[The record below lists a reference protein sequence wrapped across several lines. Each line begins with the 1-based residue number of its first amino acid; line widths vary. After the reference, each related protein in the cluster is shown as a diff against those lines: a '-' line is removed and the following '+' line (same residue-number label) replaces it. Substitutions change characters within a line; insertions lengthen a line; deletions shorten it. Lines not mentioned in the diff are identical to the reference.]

1 MAKKILHGIP
11 VSVGIAIGKAYI
23 LNKDHFC
30 IAPMQNISEELVD
43 SELKRLENAIELT
56 ISNLKNLKNKIPPEH
71 TEYASIV
78 DTHIMILNDVKFYN
92 SISKYI
98 KNMKLNAEW
107 AIEKGI
113 GDIEKSFRNIED
125 EFFKSRISEIKF
137 LGKKILN
144 NLVGGTQEIKPI
156 LHRVIL
162 VAHELTPADTVE
174 LDVSKIMAFV
184 TSQGGKASHV
194 SIVARTLGIPAVVG
208 IENVEDIILDDEFI
222 IVDGFT
228 GKIIIDP
235 DEDEIAHY
243 IEKDDKFQEYKR
255 GLLREKR
262 IPARTKDNVDI
273 KVMANIEFFEE
284 VSSVLEYNTDGIGLY
299 RTEYSYLY
307 KSKLPTEDELYEEYR
322 DLLSI
327 ISPRPVVIRTLD
339 AGGDKIGKGFEK
351 IEEANPAMG
360 LRAIRFCLR
369 FKDIF
374 KTQIRAILRAAI
386 SGNCYL
392 LLPMISGLEELRE
405 AKRLIEC
412 AKQELQQEG
421 KQFNYDLPI
430 GVMIEVPSAVLM
442 ADALAREVS
451 FFSIGSND
459 LIQYSL
465 GIDRTNKYVAHL
477 FQPLHPAIIRSIKR
491 TVDVAKEA
499 GIPVS
504 MCGEMAGDPFCVPI
518 LIGMGVNTLSLS
530 PNAAPG
536 IKRMIRM
543 LEYRECKALLEEVLK
558 NSSVKE
564 NNKVVRERIYDKI
577 PEELQFYS
585 SFFEKQ

>member
-1 MAKKILHGIP
+1 MAKKILQGIP
-11 VSVGIAIGKAYI
+11 ASVGIAIGKAYI
-23 LNKDHFC
+23 LTRDHDC
-30 IAPMQNISEELVD
+30 IAPMQSISEELVD
-43 SELKRLENAIELT
+43 AELKRLKDAIDMT
-56 ISNLKNLKNKIPPEH
+56 IANLKSLKSKIPAEH
-71 TEYASIV
+71 TEYSSII
-78 DTHIMILNDVKFYN
+78 DTHIMVLEDAKFYET
-92 SISKYI
+92 IARYI

-113 GDIEKSFRNIED
+113 GDIERSFRDIED
-125 EFFKSRISEIKF
+125 EFFKTRISEIKF
-137 LGKKILN
+137 LGRKILN
-144 NLVGGTQEIKPI
+144 NLIGVDQEIKPI
-156 LHRVIL
+156 LSRVIL

-174 LDVSKIMAFV
+174 IDVSKIMAFV
-184 TSQGGKASHV
+184 TSQGGKTSHV

-208 IENVEDIILDDEFI
+208 IEDIDEIISDDQLV

-228 GKIIIDP
+228 GTIIIEP
-235 DEDEIAHY
+235 DENEIVDY
-243 IEKDDKFQEYKR
+243 IEKQEKFEKYKR
-255 GLLREKR
+255 ELYQERR
-262 IPARTKDNVDI
+262 VPAYTKDKCHI

-284 VSSVLEYNTDGIGLY
+284 VTSVLEYNSDGIGLY

-307 KSKLPTEDELYEEYR
+307 KPHLPTEDELYEEYR
-322 DLLSI
+322 DLLTI
-327 ISPRPVVIRTLD
+327 MSPRPVVIRTLD

-369 FKDIF
+369 NKDIF

-386 SGNCYL
+386 SGNCFL
-392 LLPMISGLEELRE
+392 LLPMISGLEELLE
-405 AKRLIEC
+405 AKKVIEC
-412 AKQELQQEG
+412 AKEELQREG

-430 GVMIEVPSAVLM
+430 GIMIEVPSAVCV
-442 ADALAREVS
+442 ADALAKEVS

-477 FQPLHPAIIRSIKR
+477 FQPLHPAIIRGIKH
-491 TVDVAKEA
+491 TVDVAKQA
-499 GIPVS
+499 GIQVT

-518 LIGMGVNTLSLS
+518 LIGMGITTLSLS

-536 IKRMIRM
+536 IKRMVRM
-543 LEYRECKALLEEVLK
+543 LSYKECKELVDNVLK
-558 NSSVKE
+558 GKSVIE
-564 NNKVVRERIYDKI
+564 NNRIVRQKIYDKI
-577 PEELQFYS
+577 PEELQFYT

>member
-1 MAKKILHGIP
+1 MAKKVLQGIP

-23 LNKDHFC
+23 LNRDHFC
-30 IAPMQNISEELVD
+30 IAPMQNISEELVE
-43 SELKRLENAIELT
+43 SELNRLKNAIELT
-56 ISNLKNLKNKIPPEH
+56 ISNLKSLKAKIPSEH
-71 TEYASIV
+71 TEYSSII
-78 DTHIMILNDVKFYN
+78 DTHIMILDDVKFYET
-92 SISKYI
+92 IAKYV

-113 GDIEKSFRNIED
+113 GDIEKSFRDIED

-137 LGKKILN
+137 LGKKILS
-144 NLVGGTQEIKPI
+144 NLIGVEHDIKPI
-156 LHRVIL
+156 LSRVIL
-162 VAHELTPADTVE
+162 VAHELTPTDTVE
-174 LDVSKIMAFV
+174 IDVSKIMAFV

-208 IENVEDIILDDEFI
+208 IEDVDEIILDDQFV

-228 GKIIIDP
+228 GKIIIEP
-235 DEDEIAHY
+235 NEDEIADY
-243 IEKDDKFQEYKR
+243 IEKEDKFQSYKR
-255 GLLREKR
+255 ELYGERR
-262 IPARTKDNVDI
+262 VPAVTKDNRHI

-284 VSSVLEYNTDGIGLY
+284 VTSVLEYNSDGIGLY

-307 KSKLPTEDELYEEYR
+307 KPNLPTEEELFEEYR
-322 DLLSI
+322 DLLTI
-327 ISPRPVVIRTLD
+327 MSPRPVVIRTLD

-369 FKDIF
+369 NKDIF
-374 KTQIRAILRAAI
+374 KTQIRAILRAAV
-386 SGNCYL
+386 SGNCFL
-392 LLPMISGLEELRE
+392 LLPMISGLEELLE
-405 AKRLIEC
+405 AKRVIEC
-412 AKQELQQEG
+412 AKEELQREG

-430 GVMIEVPSAVLM
+430 GVMIEVPSAVIM
-442 ADALAREVS
+442 ADALAKEVS

-465 GIDRTNKYVAHL
+465 GIDRTNKYVSHL

-491 TVDVAKEA
+491 TVDVAKES
-499 GIPVS
+499 GIHVS
-504 MCGEMAGDPFCVPI
+504 MCGEMASDPFCVPI
-518 LIGMGVNTLSLS
+518 LIGMGIQTLSLS
-530 PNAAPG
+530 PSAAPG

-543 LEYRECKALLEEVLK
+543 LSYEECKELLDVVLK
-558 NSSVKE
+558 SKSVKE
-564 NNKVVRERIYDKI
+564 NNRIIKEKIYDKI
-577 PEELQFYS
+577 PEELQFYT